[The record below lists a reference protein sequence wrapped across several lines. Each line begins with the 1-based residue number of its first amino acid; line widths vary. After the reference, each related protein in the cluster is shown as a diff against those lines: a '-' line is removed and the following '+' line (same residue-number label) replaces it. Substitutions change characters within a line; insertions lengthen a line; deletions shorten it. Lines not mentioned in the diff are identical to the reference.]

1 MQKIRW
7 EGLIRKWLD
16 EAHGPV
22 LALDSEKVPE
32 DLRRCAVRVT
42 RDNAMDICRIVALS
56 APVVFY
62 DPENHLD
69 SAVRDKMLVVKGFG
83 SEEKEGKVGS

>member
-1 MQKIRW
+1 MEKIRW
-7 EGLIRKWLD
+7 EGLIRRWLD

-22 LALDSEKVPE
+22 LALDIEKVPE
-32 DLRRCAVRVT
+32 DLRRRAVWVT
-42 RDNAMDICRIVALS
+42 RDNVLDIVHLVALS

-83 SEEKEGKVGS
+83 SEEKEGTRGS

>member
-1 MQKIRW
+1 MQRSRW
-7 EGLIRKWLD
+7 EELVRRWLS
-16 EAHGPV
+16 EGHGPV
-22 LALDSEKVPE
+22 LALDIEKVPQ
-32 DLRRCAVRVT
+32 DLRRYTVRVT
-42 RDNAMDICRIVALS
+42 RDNALDICRLVALS

-69 SAVRDKMLVVKGFG
+69 AAVRDKMLVVKGFG